1 MAREFPHET
10 SADYIVVGGGS
21 AGVAV
26 ARRIADAGA
35 EVLLLEA
42 GGRNDSQLV
51 RVPGMVG
58 AMHGVGVLQRS
69 VTWQPR
75 TSPQLCAAG
84 RRVSQMHGRGLGG
97 GSAVNGMIW
106 SRGHHKNY
114 DDWAAA
120 GCVGWSH
127 ADVLPIFKSMEAFE
141 DGANDYRGGS
151 GPIGVTR
158 ARDLAEVTEAF
169 LDTLATT
176 AGVAHN
182 ADYNAAEQ
190 EGVSVAQWNAAGGR
204 RQSSAEAYL
213 RDAPPNLRVRTGAQ
227 VTRILIDKGSAVG
240 VEIATKR
247 GTERLVAHQE
257 VIVTAGSFRT
267 AQLLMLSGIGP
278 AAHLAEHGI
287 SVLGDLPV
295 GEGLQDHAVVP
306 VVYNVTEGPVL
317 GPAKFVAAMARERIR
332 ANSTF
337 LAGSYM
343 EGIAHIRSEFAD
355 AVPDLQLFATPLGRR
370 GADATIPGVHPDID
384 GACFTVYLVLLYPES
399 SGTVRLA
406 SRDPHVAPV
415 IDPRY
420 LSASADL
427 DVLMS
432 GLEIVREAMAHPGAA
447 SYVRAEV
454 APGRAGTTPAAVRE
468 DARRRIS
475 SVYHPTGTC
484 RMGVD
489 ERAVVDPE
497 LKVRGIER
505 LRVAD
510 ASVMPSI
517 PGGNTNAPSMMIG
530 ERAAQ
535 LVLED
540 A

>member
-1 MAREFPHET
+1 MARDFPPET

-21 AGVAV
+21 AGAAA

-35 EVLLLEA
+35 AVLLLEA
-42 GGRNDSQLV
+42 GGSNDSRLV
-51 RVPGMVG
+51 QVPGMVG
-58 AMHGVGVLQRS
+58 AMHGFSRLQRS

-75 TSPQLCAAG
+75 TSPQPHAAG
-84 RRVSQMHGRGLGG
+84 RQISQMHGLGLGG

-106 SRGHHKNY
+106 SRGHRKNY

-120 GCVGWSH
+120 GCAGWSY
-127 ADVLPIFKSMEAFE
+127 ADVLPIFQSMETFE

-151 GPIGVTR
+151 GPISVTR
-158 ARDLAEVTEAF
+158 ARDIAGVTTAF
-169 LDTLATT
+169 LDALAATT
-176 AGVAHN
+176 GVTHN

-190 EGVSVAQWNAAGGR
+190 EGVSLAQWNAAGGR

-213 RDAPPNLRVRTGAQ
+213 RDAPPNLHVRTGAQ
-227 VTRILIDKGSAVG
+227 VTRIVIDNGTAVG
-240 VEIATKR
+240 VEVATKQ
-247 GTERLVAHQE
+247 GTQRFVARQE
-257 VIVTAGSFRT
+257 VIVSAGSFRT

-287 SVLGDLPV
+287 PTLCDLPV

-317 GPAKFVAAMARERIR
+317 GAAKFLTAMVKERIR

-343 EGIAHIRSEFAD
+343 EGIAHIRSEYAA

-384 GACFTVYLVLLYPES
+384 GACFTVYLVLLYPQS

-406 SRDPHVAPV
+406 SRDPHAAPV

-432 GLEIVREAMAHPGAA
+432 GVEIIREAMAHPQAA

-454 APGRAGTTPAAVRE
+454 APGRAGTTPAAARE
-468 DARRRIS
+468 DARRRMS

-484 RMGVD
+484 RMGVA
-489 ERAVVDPE
+489 ERAVVDPT

>member
-1 MAREFPHET
+1 MARTES

-21 AGVAV
+21 AGAAV
-26 ARRIADAGA
+26 ARRIADGGA

-42 GGRNDSQLV
+42 GGRNDSRLV

-58 AMHGVGVLQRS
+58 AMHGVGALQRG

-75 TSPQLCAAG
+75 TSPQPHAAD

-106 SRGHHKNY
+106 SRGHHRNY

-120 GCVGWSH
+120 GCAGWSH
-127 ADVLPIFKSMEAFE
+127 ADVLPIFKRMEAFE
-141 DGANDYRGGS
+141 DGANDHRGGS

-158 ARDLAEVTEAF
+158 ALDLAEVTTAF
-169 LDTLATT
+169 LDALATT
-176 AGVAHN
+176 AGVPHN

-227 VTRILIDKGSAVG
+227 VTRILIDKGAAFG
-240 VEIATKR
+240 VEVATKR

-287 SVLGDLPV
+287 PVLGDLPV

-306 VVYNVTEGPVL
+306 VVYNVTEGPIL

-332 ANSTF
+332 PNSTF
-337 LAGSYM
+337 LGGSYM
-343 EGIAHIRSEFAD
+343 EGIAHIRSEHAG
-355 AVPDLQLFATPLGRR
+355 ALPDLQLFATPLGRR
-370 GADATIPGVHPDID
+370 GKDATVPGVHPDID
-384 GACFTVYLVLLYPES
+384 GSCFTVYLVLLYPES

-406 SRDPHVAPV
+406 SRDPHAAPV

-432 GLEIVREAMAHPGAA
+432 GVEIVREAMAHPGAA

-454 APGRAGTTPAAVRE
+454 APGRAGATSVAVRE
-468 DARRRIS
+468 DARQRIS

-484 RMGVD
+484 RMGAD
-489 ERAVVDPE
+489 ERAVVGPD

>member
-1 MAREFPHET
+1 MAGGFPPET

-21 AGVAV
+21 AGAAA

-58 AMHGVGVLQRS
+58 PMHGVGRLQRS

-75 TSPQLCAAG
+75 TSPQPDAAG

-97 GSAVNGMIW
+97 GGAVNGMIW

-120 GCVGWSH
+120 GCAGWSH
-127 ADVLPIFKSMEAFE
+127 TDVLPIFKRMEAFE
-141 DGANDYRGGS
+141 DGANEYRGGS

-158 ARDLAEVTEAF
+158 ARDLAEVTTAF

-213 RDAPPNLRVRTGAQ
+213 RDAPPNLHVRTGAQ
-227 VTRILIDKGSAVG
+227 VTRIIIDKGTAVG
-240 VEIATKR
+240 VEVATKR
-247 GTERLVAHQE
+247 GTERLIAHQE
-257 VIVTAGSFRT
+257 VIVSAGSFRS

-278 AAHLAEHGI
+278 AEHLAGHGI
-287 SVLGDLPV
+287 PTLSDLPV
-295 GEGLQDHAVVP
+295 GEGLQDHPVVP
-306 VVYNVTEGPVL
+306 VVYNVTRGPVL
-317 GPAKFVAAMARERIR
+317 GPAKLLTAMAKERIR
-332 ANSTF
+332 PSSTF

-343 EGIAHIRSEFAD
+343 EGVAHLRSEYAD
-355 AVPDLQLFATPLGRR
+355 AVPDLQFFATPLGRR

-384 GACFTVYLVLLYPES
+384 GACFTVYVVLLYPQS

-432 GLEIVREAMAHPGAA
+432 GVELVREAMAHPRAS

-454 APGRAGTTPAAVRE
+454 APGRAATTPEAVRE
-468 DARRRIS
+468 DVRQRIS

-489 ERAVVDPE
+489 ERAVVDPN

-535 LVLED
+535 LVLEN